1 MTIEK
6 MPSITELTASHPIRG
21 EGVGVGVGVG
31 AGVGVDAGVGKPTS
45 PEWRVVFVEA
55 MSSVP

>member
-1 MTIEK
+1 M
-6 MPSITELTASHPIRG
+6 TELTASHPIRG

-31 AGVGVDAGVGKPTS
+31 VGKPPS
-45 PEWRVVFVEA
+45 PEWRVVVFVEA